1 MPFYRFECEQCGHR
15 FEELV
20 AYSRRD
26 EVVCPHCQGSTRVLV
41 SSCASHVGGGG
52 SAASSAPAPRFT

>member
-1 MPFYRFECEQCGHR
+1 MPFYRFECKECGHR

-26 EVVCPHCQGSTRVLV
+26 EVTCPKCKGSTRVLV
-41 SSCASHVGGGG
+41 SPCAAQVNGGT
-52 SAASSAPAPRFT
+52 AAPAARFT